1 MNALLAVG
9 ATQAVSVASG
19 PEGKFGKARELV
31 LAFRGRS
38 SITKL
43 DACTTQLCV
52 SLVDPAKVD
61 QARLH
66 AVAAAGV
73 VSDHCLQAI
82 FGPLSENLKT
92 GMDGY
97 LMQAGSDADV
107 GPPPTASAPVAPL
120 ALPSAAA
127 VAAPREIEPW
137 VTDAAAP
144 LLAALGGPGEEG
156 RLGLHRSHRA

>member
-1 MNALLAVG
+1 M
-9 ATQAVSVASG
+9 
-19 PEGKFGKARELV
+19 

-43 DACTTQLCV
+43 DACITQLCV

-66 AVAAAGV
+66 AVAVAAAGV
-73 VSDHCLQAI
+73 VSDPGLQAF

-144 LLAALGGPGEEG
+144 LLVALGGPGEEG

>member
-1 MNALLAVG
+1 M
-9 ATQAVSVASG
+9 
-19 PEGKFGKARELV
+19 

-43 DACTTQLCV
+43 DACITKFCV

-66 AVAAAGV
+66 AVAVAATGV
-73 VSDHCLQAI
+73 VSDPSLQAI
-82 FGPLSENLKT
+82 FGPLSENMTTDMEK
-92 GMDGY
+92 Y
-97 LMQAGSDADV
+97 LLQAGSDADV

-120 ALPSAAA
+120 PLPSAVA
-127 VAAPREIEPW
+127 VAAPRELEPW

-144 LLAALGGPGEEG
+144 LLEALGGLGEEG
-156 RLGLHRSHRA
+156 RLALHRSHRARAPCCMGLGTAVTDDRVPPQASRI